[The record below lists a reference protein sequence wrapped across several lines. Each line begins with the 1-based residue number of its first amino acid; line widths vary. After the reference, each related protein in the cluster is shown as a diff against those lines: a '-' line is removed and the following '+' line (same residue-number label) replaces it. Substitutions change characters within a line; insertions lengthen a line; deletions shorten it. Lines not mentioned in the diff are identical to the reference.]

1 MNLDAVISGAGQ
13 SAVGRRLMRD
23 PLDLTVDAVLAALD
37 DAGLTTA
44 DVDGIA
50 TYPGGIDQPPGF
62 AGGIGVAEVQDA
74 LRLELDWYAGGIE
87 SPGQLGAIVQ
97 AALAV
102 HAGLAC
108 HVVCFRTVCEASAQ
122 GTQGRSAVMSR
133 GEVGGFMQWLA
144 PFGAP
149 SAAVYVAMLAARHF
163 HEYGTT
169 RDQLAQIALTC
180 RANAALNPAAI
191 YRGPLT
197 LDDYLTARMISE
209 PLGLFDC
216 DVPADGSTAVVV
228 SRAGTGADLAKP
240 PIRFEGIGTALHGRA
255 IRDQWE
261 DLTTMGCHDAAAML
275 WRHTDLTPADVD
287 VAQLYD
293 GFSFMA
299 LAWLEALGFCA
310 AGEGGPF
317 VEGGRRIARTGE
329 LPLNTGGGQLSA
341 GRLHGFGHVHE
352 AVRQLWGEAGARQVP
367 GEPQVAIVGNGGP
380 NAGCLLLT
388 RG

>member
-1 MNLDAVISGAGQ
+1 
-13 SAVGRRLMRD
+13 MRD
-23 PLDLTVDAVLAALD
+23 PLDLTVDAVLAALA

-62 AGGIGVAEVQDA
+62 AGGIGVAELQDA

-102 HAGLAC
+102 HAGLAR

-169 RDQLAQIALTC
+169 REQLAQIALTC
-180 RANAALNPAAI
+180 RANAALNPAAV
-191 YRGPLT
+191 YRDPLT
-197 LDDYLTARMISE
+197 LDDYLAARMISE
-209 PLGLFDC
+209 PLCLFDC
-216 DVPADGSTAVVV
+216 DVPADGSTAIVV
-228 SRAGTGADLAKP
+228 SRADTVADLAKP
-240 PIRFEGIGTALHGRA
+240 PIRFEAIGTALHGRA
-255 IRDQWE
+255 VRDQWE
-261 DLTTMGCHDAAAML
+261 DLTTMGCRDAAAML

-299 LAWLEALGFCA
+299 LAWLEALGFC
-310 AGEGGPF
+310 GIRRGRD
-317 VEGGRRIARTGE
+317 VRRGRRPHRAHRRAPAQHRRRTAVGRTAPRVRPRARSGAPA
-329 LPLNTGGGQLSA
+329 L
-341 GRLHGFGHVHE
+341 GRGRRRGRWQ
-352 AVRQLWGEAGARQVP
+352 ASPRSRSWATADRTP
-367 GEPQVAIVGNGGP
+367 VACCSR
-380 NAGCLLLT
+380 ASERT
-388 RG
+388 RMPP

>member
-1 MNLDAVISGAGQ
+1 VNLHAVISGAGQ
-13 SAVGRRLMRD
+13 SAVGRRLMRE
-23 PLDLTVDAVLAALD
+23 PLDLTVDAVLAALE

-44 DVDGIA
+44 DVDGVA

-62 AGGIGVAEVQDA
+62 AGGIGVAELQDA

-102 HAGLAC
+102 HAGLAR

-169 RDQLAQIALTC
+169 REQLAQIALTC
-180 RANAALNPAAI
+180 RTNAASNPAAI
-191 YRGPLT
+191 YRDPLT
-197 LDDYLTARMISE
+197 LDDYLAARMISE
-209 PLGLFDC
+209 PLCLFDC
-216 DVPADGSTAVVV
+216 DVPADGSTAIVV
-228 SRAGTGADLAKP
+228 SRADTAADLAQP
-240 PIRFEGIGTALHGRA
+240 PIWFEAIGTALHGRA
-255 IRDQWE
+255 VRDQWE
-261 DLTTMGCHDAAAML
+261 DLTTMGCRDAAEML

-299 LAWLEALGFCA
+299 LAWLEALGFCG

-317 VEGGRRIARTGE
+317 VEGGARIARTGA

-352 AVRQLWGEAGARQVP
+352 AVRQLWGEGGDRQVP
-367 GEPQVAIVGNGGP
+367 DSPEVAVVGNGGP

>member
-23 PLDLTVDAVLAALD
+23 PLDLTVDAVIAALA

-44 DVDGIA
+44 DLDGIA

-62 AGGIGVAEVQDA
+62 AGGVGVPELQDT
-74 LRLELDWYAGGIE
+74 LRLELEWYAGGIE

-102 HAGLAC
+102 HAGLAR

-149 SAAVYVAMLAARHF
+149 SAAVYVAMLASRHF

-169 RDQLAQIALTC
+169 REQLAQIPLTC

-191 YRGPLT
+191 YRDPLT
-197 LDDYLTARMISE
+197 LDDYLAARMISE
-209 PLGLFDC
+209 PLCLFDC
-216 DVPADGSTAVVV
+216 DVPADGSTAIIV
-228 SRAGTGADLAKP
+228 SRADTVADRPKA
-240 PIRFEGIGTALHGRA
+240 PIRFEAIGTALHGRA
-255 IRDQWE
+255 VRDQWE
-261 DLTTMGCHDAAAML
+261 DLTTMGCRDAAAML

-299 LAWLEALGFCA
+299 LAWLEALGFCGP
-310 AGEGGPF
+310 GEGGPF
-317 VEGGRRIARTGE
+317 IDGGTRIARTGDV
-329 LPLNTGGGQLSA
+329 PLNTAGGQLSA

-352 AVRQLWGEAGARQVP
+352 AVRQLWGEGDDRQVP
-367 GEPQVAIVGNGGP
+367 SEPEVAVVGNGGP

>member
-1 MNLDAVISGAGQ
+1 VNLDAVISGAGQ

-23 PLDLTVDAVLAALD
+23 PLGLTVDAVLAALE

-44 DVDGIA
+44 DVDGVA

-62 AGGIGVAEVQDA
+62 AGGIGVAELQDA
-74 LRLELDWYAGGIE
+74 LRLELEWYAGGLE

-102 HAGLAC
+102 HAGLAH

-122 GTQGRSAVMSR
+122 GSRGRSAVMTR

-163 HEYGTT
+163 HQYGTT
-169 RDQLAQIALTC
+169 REQLAQIALTC
-180 RANAALNPAAI
+180 RANAALNPTAI
-191 YRGPLT
+191 YREPLT
-197 LDDYLTARMISE
+197 LDEYLAARMIAE
-209 PLGLFDC
+209 PLCLFDC
-216 DVPADGSTAVVV
+216 DVPADGSTAIVV
-228 SRAGTGADLAKP
+228 SRADTTADLNKP
-240 PIRFEGIGTALHGRA
+240 PIRFEAIGTALHGRA
-255 IRDQWE
+255 VRDQWE
-261 DLTTMGCHDAAAML
+261 DLTTMGCRDAATML
-275 WRHTDLTPADVD
+275 WRHTELTPADVD

-299 LAWLEALGFCA
+299 LVWLEALGFCGPGE
-310 AGEGGPF
+310 AGPFLEGGH
-317 VEGGRRIARTGE
+317 RIARTGE

-352 AVRQLWGEAGARQVP
+352 AVRQLWGEAGDRQVGDDP
-367 GEPQVAIVGNGGP
+367 EVAVVGNGGP

>member
-1 MNLDAVISGAGQ
+1 MNLDAIVSGAGQ

-23 PLDLTVDAVLAALD
+23 PLDLTVDAVFAALD

-44 DVDGIA
+44 DIDGIA
-50 TYPGGIDQPPGF
+50 TYPGGMDQPPGF
-62 AGGIGVAEVQDA
+62 AGGIGVAELQDA
-74 LRLELDWYAGGIE
+74 LRLELEWYAGGVE

-102 HAGLAC
+102 HAGLAR

-149 SAAVYVAMLAARHF
+149 SATVYVAMLTARHF

-169 RDQLAQIALTC
+169 REQLAQIALTC
-180 RANAALNPAAI
+180 RANAALNPNAI
-191 YRGPLT
+191 YRDPLT
-197 LDDYLTARMISE
+197 LDDYLAARMIAE
-209 PLGLFDC
+209 PLCLFDC
-216 DVPADGSTAVVV
+216 DVPADGSTVIIV
-228 SRAGTGADLAKP
+228 SRADTLPDRPKA
-240 PIRFEGIGTALHGRA
+240 PIRFEAIGTALHGRA
-255 IRDQWE
+255 VRDQWE
-261 DLTTMGCHDAAAML
+261 DLTTMGCRDAAAML

-299 LAWLEALGFCA
+299 LAWLEALGYCPP
-310 AGEGGPF
+310 GEGGPF
-317 VEGGRRIARTGE
+317 VEGGARIARTGE

-352 AVRQLWGEAGARQVP
+352 AVRQLWGEGGDRQVP
-367 GEPQVAIVGNGGP
+367 DEPEVAVVGNGGP

>member
-1 MNLDAVISGAGQ
+1 VNLDAVISGAGQ
-13 SAVGRRLMRD
+13 SAVGRRLMRN
-23 PLDLTVDAVLAALD
+23 PLDLTVDAVLAALS

-62 AGGIGVAEVQDA
+62 AGGIGVAELQDA

-102 HAGLAC
+102 HAGLAR

-144 PFGAP
+144 PYGAP
-149 SAAVYVAMLAARHF
+149 SATVYVAMLAARHF

-169 RDQLAQIALTC
+169 REQLAQIALTC

-191 YRGPLT
+191 YRDPLT
-197 LDDYLTARMISE
+197 LDDYLAARMISE
-209 PLGLFDC
+209 PLCLFDC
-216 DVPADGSTAVVV
+216 DVPADGSTAIVV
-228 SRAGTGADLAKP
+228 SHADTAGDLAKQ
-240 PIRFEGIGTALHGRA
+240 PIRFEAIGTALHGRA

-261 DLTTMGCHDAAAML
+261 DLTTMGCRDAAAML

-299 LAWLEALGFCA
+299 LAWLEALGFCGP
-310 AGEGGPF
+310 GEGGPF
-317 VEGGRRIARTGE
+317 VEGGTRIARTGD

-352 AVRQLWGEAGARQVP
+352 AVRQLWGEGDERQVA
-367 GEPQVAIVGNGGP
+367 GDHDVAVVGNGGP
-380 NAGCLLLT
+380 NAGCLLLA

>member
-1 MNLDAVISGAGQ
+1 MKLDAVISGAGQ
-13 SAVGRRLMRD
+13 SAVGRRLMRE
-23 PLDLTVDAVLAALD
+23 PLGLTVDAVLAALA

-74 LRLELDWYAGGIE
+74 LRLDLDWYAGGIE

-102 HAGLAC
+102 HAGLAR

-149 SAAVYVAMLAARHF
+149 SAAVYTAMLAARHF

-169 RDQLAQIALTC
+169 REQLGQIALTC

-191 YRGPLT
+191 YRDPLT
-197 LDDYLTARMISE
+197 LDDYLAARMISE
-209 PLGLFDC
+209 PLCLFDC
-216 DVPADGSTAVVV
+216 DVPADGSTAIVV
-228 SRAGTGADLAKP
+228 SHTDTLPDRPKAP
-240 PIRFEGIGTALHGRA
+240 VRFEAIGTALHGRA
-255 IRDQWE
+255 VRDQWE
-261 DLTTMGCHDAAAML
+261 DLTTMGSRDAAAML

-293 GFSFMA
+293 GFSFIA
-299 LAWLEALGFCA
+299 LAWLEALNFCG

-317 VEGGRRIARTGE
+317 LEGGGRIARTGE

-352 AVRQLWGEAGARQVP
+352 AVRQLWGDAGDRQVAHAP
-367 GEPQVAIVGNGGP
+367 EVAVVGNGGP

>member
-1 MNLDAVISGAGQ
+1 VNLEAIISGAGQ
-13 SAVGRRLMRD
+13 SAVGRRLMRG
-23 PLDLTVDAVLAALD
+23 PLDLTVDAVLAALA

-102 HAGLAC
+102 HAGLAR

-122 GTQGRSAVMSR
+122 GTKGRSAVMSR

-169 RDQLAQIALTC
+169 REQLAQIALTC

-191 YRGPLT
+191 YRDPLT
-197 LDDYLTARMISE
+197 LDDYLAARMISE
-209 PLGLFDC
+209 PLCLFDC
-216 DVPADGSTAVVV
+216 DVPADGSTAIVV
-228 SRAGTGADLAKP
+228 SHADTLPDRPKA
-240 PIRFEGIGTALHGRA
+240 PIRFEAIGTALHGRA
-255 IRDQWE
+255 VRDQWE
-261 DLTTMGCHDAAAML
+261 DLTTMGSRDAATML

-287 VAQLYD
+287 IAQLYD
-293 GFSFMA
+293 GFSFIA
-299 LAWLEALGFCA
+299 LAWLEALGFCGP
-310 AGEGGPF
+310 GEGGRY
-317 VEGGRRIARTGE
+317 VEGGGRIARTGA

-352 AVRQLWGEAGARQVP
+352 AVRQLWSEAGARQVA
-367 GEPQVAIVGNGGP
+367 GEPQVAVVGNGGP

>member
-1 MNLDAVISGAGQ
+1 VNLDAVISGAGQ

-23 PLDLTVDAVLAALD
+23 PLDLTVDAVLAALA

-62 AGGIGVAEVQDA
+62 AGGIGVPELQDA

-102 HAGLAC
+102 HAGLAR

-169 RDQLAQIALTC
+169 REQLAQIALTC
-180 RANAALNPAAI
+180 RTNAALNPAAI
-191 YRGPLT
+191 YRDPLT
-197 LDDYLTARMISE
+197 LDDYLAARMISE
-209 PLGLFDC
+209 PLCLFDC
-216 DVPADGSTAVVV
+216 DVPADGSTAIVV
-228 SRAGTGADLAKP
+228 SRADTLPDRPKP
-240 PIRFEGIGTALHGRA
+240 PIRFEAIGTALHGRA
-255 IRDQWE
+255 VRDQWE
-261 DLTTMGCHDAAAML
+261 DLTTMGCRDAAAML
-275 WRHTDLTPADVD
+275 WRHTDLTPADID

-299 LAWLEALGFCA
+299 LAWLEALGFCEP
-310 AGEGGPF
+310 GEGGPF
-317 VEGGRRIARTGE
+317 VEGGHRIARTGE

-352 AVRQLWGEAGARQVP
+352 AVRQLWGEGGERQVA
-367 GEPQVAIVGNGGP
+367 GEPAVAVVGNGGP

-388 RG
+388 RQ

>member
-23 PLDLTVDAVLAALD
+23 PLGLTVDAVLTALA
-37 DAGLTTA
+37 DAGLTTGE
-44 DVDGIA
+44 VDGIA

-62 AGGIGVAEVQDA
+62 AGGIGVAELQDA
-74 LRLELDWYAGGIE
+74 LRFELDWYAGGIE

-102 HAGLAC
+102 HAGLAR

-169 RDQLAQIALTC
+169 REQLAQIALTC
-180 RANAALNPAAI
+180 RANAALNPAAV
-191 YRGPLT
+191 YRDPLS
-197 LDDYLTARMISE
+197 LDDYLAARMISE
-209 PLGLFDC
+209 PLCLFDC
-216 DVPADGSTAVVV
+216 DVPADGSTAIVV
-228 SRAGTGADLAKP
+228 SRADSVADLAKS
-240 PIRFEGIGTALHGRA
+240 PIRFEAIGTALHGRA
-255 IRDQWE
+255 VRDQWE
-261 DLTTMGCHDAAAML
+261 DLTTMGCRDAAAML
-275 WRHTDLTPADVD
+275 WRHTELTPIDVD

-299 LAWLEALGFCA
+299 LAWLEALGFCG

-317 VEGGRRIARTGE
+317 VEGGGRIARTGE

-352 AVRQLWGEAGARQVP
+352 AVRQLWGEGDARQVA
-367 GEPQVAIVGNGGP
+367 GEPEVAVVGNGGP

>member
-1 MNLDAVISGAGQ
+1 VNLDAVISGAGQ

-23 PLDLTVDAVLAALD
+23 PLDLTIDAVLAALA

-50 TYPGGIDQPPGF
+50 TYPGGINQPPGF
-62 AGGIGVAEVQDA
+62 AGGIGVAELQDA

-102 HAGLAC
+102 HAGLAR

-133 GEVGGFMQWLA
+133 GEVSGFMQWLA

-169 RDQLAQIALTC
+169 REQLAQIALTC
-180 RANAALNPAAI
+180 RANAALNPSAI
-191 YRGPLT
+191 YRDPLT
-197 LDDYLTARMISE
+197 LDDYLSARMISE

-216 DVPADGSTAVVV
+216 DVPADGSTAIVV
-228 SRAGTGADLAKP
+228 SRADTLADLPKT
-240 PIRFEGIGTALHGRA
+240 PIRFEAIGTALHGRA
-255 IRDQWE
+255 VRDQWE
-261 DLTTMGCHDAAAML
+261 DLTTMGCRDAAAML
-275 WRHTDLTPADVD
+275 WRHTDLTPSDVD

-299 LAWLEALGFCA
+299 LAWLEALRFCEP
-310 AGEGGPF
+310 GEGGPF
-317 VEGGRRIARTGE
+317 VDGGARIARTGD

-352 AVRQLWGEAGARQVP
+352 AVRQLWGEGGDRQVP
-367 GEPQVAIVGNGGP
+367 GGPEVVVVGNGGP

>member
-13 SAVGRRLMRD
+13 SAVGRRLMRE

-37 DAGLTTA
+37 DAGLGTA

-62 AGGIGVAEVQDA
+62 AGGIGVAELQDA

-87 SPGQLGAIVQ
+87 SPSQLGAIVQ

-102 HAGLAC
+102 HAGLAR

-149 SAAVYVAMLAARHF
+149 SAATYVAMLAARHF

-169 RDQLAQIALTC
+169 REQLAQIALTC

-191 YRGPLT
+191 YRDPLT
-197 LDDYLTARMISE
+197 LDDYLAARMISE

-216 DVPADGSTAVVV
+216 DVPADGSTVLVV
-228 SRAGTGADLAKP
+228 SRADAVADLAKA
-240 PIRFEGIGTALHGRA
+240 PIRFEAIGTALHGRA
-255 IRDQWE
+255 VRDQWE
-261 DLTTMGCHDAAAML
+261 DLTTMGCRDAAAML
-275 WRHTDLTPADVD
+275 WQHTDLTPADVD

-299 LAWLEALGFCA
+299 LAWLEALGFCGP
-310 AGEGGPF
+310 GEGGPF
-317 VEGGRRIARTGE
+317 VERGDRIARTGD

-352 AVRQLWGEAGARQVP
+352 AVRQLWGEGGDRQVP
-367 GEPQVAIVGNGGP
+367 GNPEVAVVGNGGP
-380 NAGCLLLT
+380 NAGCVLLT